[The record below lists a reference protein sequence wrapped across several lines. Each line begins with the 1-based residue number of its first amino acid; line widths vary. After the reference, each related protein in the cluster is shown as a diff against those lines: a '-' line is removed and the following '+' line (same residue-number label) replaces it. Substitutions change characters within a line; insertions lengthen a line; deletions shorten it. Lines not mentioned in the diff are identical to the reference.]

1 METLGKVYVQ
11 KIAKEPESYFAASH
25 GAQNIPQALHCV
37 GLWATQV
44 LNTYDSVDP
53 LNTECK
59 SLESETRQGLKV
71 YVYIRACMSVYL
83 CILHIYTQIGRSID
97 RYRGREE
104 REGESERERDYTWN
118 TNTQSS
124 GPYIKPQTL
133 QQPVKPLIE
142 TLNQSLAG
150 SLKASLRPRCR
161 PR

>member
-104 REGESERERDYTWN
+104 REGESERERERQRQTKRERERERLYM
-118 TNTQSS
+118 
-124 GPYIKPQTL
+124 KPHGIPTR
-133 QQPVKPLIE
+133 
-142 TLNQSLAG
+142 
-150 SLKASLRPRCR
+150 SLRARILDPKPCNNL
-161 PR
+161 

>member
-104 REGESERERDYTWN
+104 REGESERER
-118 TNTQSS
+118 
-124 GPYIKPQTL
+124 
-133 QQPVKPLIE
+133 E
-142 TLNQSLAG
+142 TIHG
-150 SLKASLRPRCR
+150 IPTRSLRARILNPKPCNNL
-161 PR
+161 